1 MLKSFVNKITK
12 IDELKSLYKDNYE
25 ELKKTKNFWQKTLDY
40 FNISYSAKDIDNI
53 PKIGPTIVV
62 ANHPFGLMDGLIIS
76 SIVSNIRSDYKI
88 LINEEISQIDL
99 IKEYLLPIKFSE
111 ITSDIKKN
119 VLSKKNAIKHVN
131 DGGILITF
139 PSGEVATSK
148 YIFDDIKE
156 RNWKPLIGSIIKKTN
171 CEIIPVRFFGK
182 NSITFQTI
190 GFINNN
196 LRRAFF
202 IRELFNKKGKIFNLS
217 IGNSIQSK
225 SLNDLNNL
233 QISNKLKKIV
243 LNLTY

>member
-1 MLKSFVNKITK
+1 MLKSFVNRITK
-12 IDELKSLYKDNYE
+12 IDDLKTLYRDNYE

-40 FNISYSAKDIDNI
+40 FNISYSAKDINNI
-53 PKIGPTIVV
+53 PEEGSTIVV
-62 ANHPFGLMDGLIIS
+62 ANHPFGLLDGLIIT

-119 VLSKKNAIKHVN
+119 VLSKKNAVNHVN

-148 YIFDDIKE
+148 YIFDDTKE

-202 IRELFNKKGKIFNLS
+202 IRELFNKKGKVFNLS

-233 QISNKLKKIV
+233 QISNKLRKIV
-243 LNLTY
+243 FNLTC